1 MVGREE
7 LFERERHK
15 EPVAGLALLRCTKNQ
30 EIAYARDAGTRS
42 SNCHSRDA
50 PHWISK
56 FGSLVQNLSET
67 GKCPNSYEI
76 TARYA
81 TIFQSF
87 PAQLW
92 LAQLDSDQQLP
103 ERRAEFTVRAFQY
116 STIVVF
122 AFLLHERRFLTN
134 DVWAILQAEH
144 RQTVTSPWFVREW
157 NVIKGQFEMYPNFI
171 GYVECLQRRQSR

>member
-1 MVGREE
+1 MQLTLG
-7 LFERERHK
+7 
-15 EPVAGLALLRCTKNQ
+15 PVVQIATLGTLVTGLV
-30 EIAYARDAGTRS
+30 
-42 SNCHSRDA
+42 
-50 PHWISK
+50 
-56 FGSLVQNLSET
+56 SLVVWDRIYRRQVNAQILI
-67 GKCPNSYEI
+67 EI

-92 LAQLDSDQQLP
+92 LAQLDADHPLP
-103 ERRAEFTVRAFQY
+103 ERHAEFTVRAFQY

-122 AFLLHERRFLTN
+122 AYLLHERRFLTTN

-171 GYVECLQRRQSR
+171 GYVERLLQRHGR